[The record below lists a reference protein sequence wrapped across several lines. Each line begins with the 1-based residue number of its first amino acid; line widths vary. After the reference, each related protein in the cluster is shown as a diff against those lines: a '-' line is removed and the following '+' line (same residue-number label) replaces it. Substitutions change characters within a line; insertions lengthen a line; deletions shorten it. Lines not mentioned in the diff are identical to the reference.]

1 MLAFLSVPEP
11 LQPLERPY
19 DLIAARLAHEGVPV
33 SAIARALGKPSSD
46 VRECLDYHLEIGGIT
61 EMPVSD
67 WPPTARRADRLPAFL
82 QKEPEKI
89 QLLSCQRVLKLTPLE
104 AGFILV
110 LLKRDEADKDTLH
123 YVIETQRNMRRAD
136 NPEATDKKMVD
147 VIICKLRRKLVK
159 FKVEIKTIWGRGY
172 YIDEK
177 GRQRLEDL
185 LVNGV
190 SASAPVQA

>member
-1 MLAFLSVPEP
+1 MLAFLATPEP

-33 SAIARALGKPSSD
+33 SAIARALARPSSD
-46 VRECLDYHLEIGGIT
+46 VRDCLEYHLEIGGIT

-136 NPEATDKKMVD
+136 NPEATDRKMVD
-147 VIICKLRRKLVK
+147 VIICKLRRKLAK
-159 FKVEIKTIWGRGY
+159 FNVEIKTIWGRGY
-172 YIDEK
+172 FINEE
-177 GRQRLEDL
+177 GRQKLEHL
-185 LVNGV
+185 LVNGAGAAAEV
-190 SASAPVQA
+190 

>member
-1 MLAFLSVPEP
+1 MLAFVSPPEP

-19 DLIAARLAHEGVPV
+19 DLIVARLAHEGVPV
-33 SAIARALGKPSSD
+33 SVIARAIGKSFSD
-46 VRECLDYHLEIGGIT
+46 VRDCLEYHLEIGSIT

-82 QKEPEKI
+82 QKESEKI

-123 YVIETQRNMRRAD
+123 YVIETQRHMRRAD
-136 NPEATDKKMVD
+136 SPEATDKKMVD
-147 VIICKLRRKLVK
+147 VIICKLRKKLVK
-159 FKVEIKTIWGRGY
+159 FNVKIKTIWGRGY
-172 YIDEK
+172 FVPEED
-177 GRQRLEDL
+177 QLRLEVL
-185 LVNGV
+185 LT
-190 SASAPVQA
+190 SRADAAT